1 MSVQPPVVL
10 IIFNRPELTRQVF
23 QAIRQAQPAQ
33 LFVIADGPRLD
44 HPDDRA
50 LCTQARQ
57 ITERVDWPCDVLR
70 NYSAGNLGCGR
81 RVASGLD
88 WVFAQAEAAVIL
100 EDDTLPSAS
109 FFPFCQELLQRY
121 RNDERVMYITG
132 RNNLGRWSHGTAS
145 YFLSRQGSVW
155 GWATWRR
162 AWSLYDFRLE
172 KFSDWDV
179 EGILCRNFPDRE
191 FAARHGWRFRQCVG
205 RELGTWDVQWGMVN
219 MLYGGLCIVPTLN
232 LVTNLG
238 CHLEATHTRNPE
250 DVRARVPTF
259 SLPFPLVHLPG
270 ALEDHV
276 DNRFVRWDELFALI
290 SEYRD
295 VHTLYLFHRTLAR
308 NPGIRLPGVSAG
320 VTYTLMP
327 LRYPNE
333 ALQVLEYMQNYLS
346 GNKELERLIDGF
358 RRVAKLS
365 AGER

>member
-1 MSVQPPVVL
+1 
-10 IIFNRPELTRQVF
+10 
-23 QAIRQAQPAQ
+23 
-33 LFVIADGPRLD
+33 
-44 HPDDRA
+44 
-50 LCTQARQ
+50 
-57 ITERVDWPCDVLR
+57 
-70 NYSAGNLGCGR
+70 
-81 RVASGLD
+81 
-88 WVFAQAEAAVIL
+88 
-100 EDDTLPSAS
+100 
-109 FFPFCQELLQRY
+109 
-121 RNDERVMYITG
+121 
-132 RNNLGRWSHGTAS
+132 
-145 YFLSRQGSVW
+145 
-155 GWATWRR
+155 
-162 AWSLYDFRLE
+162 
-172 KFSDWDV
+172 
-179 EGILCRNFPDRE
+179 
-191 FAARHGWRFRQCVG
+191 
-205 RELGTWDVQWGMVN
+205 MVN